1 MNRCLTGLVA
11 LIGLALACPAS
22 ADVLHL
28 RQGGSIAT
36 ASWWVEGDTLY
47 YESAAGTIGLPR
59 GEVVRIERSEI
70 PDADDRPAPPASPS
84 RTVPRPSPSDELAG
98 AMADGVAALNARD
111 FRTASSVFLAILG
124 DHPEIGEA
132 RVGYALSEIALDRDG
147 LALSIVLEG
156 LVRDPS
162 DPRLHELHGDLMDRD
177 ERVEDAVRAW
187 REAFR
192 LEPNDRVREKILKGE
207 RELAAGRDY
216 AFSTSPHFNVR
227 YGDGMD
233 PRLAEE
239 IVDLLEERYWQLSS
253 ELRHGPDQP
262 ITVLLYPMQ
271 EFRDVTRSAEWVGGV
286 YDGKIRVPL
295 GGIDRIDPRAEAV
308 LVHELTH
315 AFVHSKT
322 RGSCPRW
329 LHEGLAQRFEGRHD
343 SARNRRE
350 VLEILDGIEPHSWDA
365 ERFSYPAAL
374 SLVVHLEKRRGLD
387 GIIHVLDRLG
397 EGDDVDTALR
407 AVYAEDYPA
416 VCRRWAA
423 AVQASGRP

>member
-1 MNRCLTGLVA
+1 M
-11 LIGLALACPAS
+11 S
-22 ADVLHL
+22 
-28 RQGGSIAT
+28 
-36 ASWWVEGDTLY
+36 
-47 YESAAGTIGLPR
+47 
-59 GEVVRIERSEI
+59 
-70 PDADDRPAPPASPS
+70 
-84 RTVPRPSPSDELAG
+84 
-98 AMADGVAALNARD
+98 DGVAALNARD
-111 FRTASSVFLAILG
+111 FRTASSLFLAILG

-162 DPRLHELHGDLMDRD
+162 DPRLHELQGDLMDRD

-192 LEPNDRVREKILKGE
+192 LEPNDRLREKILKGE

-227 YGDGMD
+227 YGDGLE

-239 IVDLLEERYWQLSS
+239 IVDLLEERYWRLSR

-271 EFRDVTRSAEWVGGV
+271 QFRDVTKSAEWVGGV

-322 RGSCPRW
+322 RGNCPRW

-343 SARNRRE
+343 DARNRRE
-350 VLEILDGIEPHSWDA
+350 VVALLDGIEPQEWDA
-365 ERFSYPAAL
+365 ARFSYPGAL
-374 SLVVHLEKRRGLD
+374 SLVLHLESRRGLD
-387 GIIHVLDRLG
+387 GLIHVLDRLG
-397 EGDDVDTALR
+397 DGDDIDTALR
-407 AVYAEDYPA
+407 AVYAEDYRG

-423 AVQASGRP
+423 AVQGAAAP